1 MGCFSSRS
9 SCEPKQVRSRPEPA
23 APCRLRAFGRTP
35 EIQRAL
41 HALRKPAWPP
51 LHPAASA
58 IRRFAAAGEQ
68 LKPDTVLRLRR
79 SAPLPPQPAP
89 LLRAVPLPASLRA
102 PRNRVRRP
110 FWVCSGGLS
119 WSSWGLWLGDS
130 GRLRFAVV
138 MYSCVATDLC
148 VTRFLLAATAVT
160 ASHRD
165 SAIHRAP
172 PLAAAS
178 ASVAGPPR
186 GNTDAPSSAAQLRH
200 YQLSLLV
207 HAAARAAVVKP
218 PVAEAGGPCPA

>member
-138 MYSCVATDLC
+138 MYSCVATESLRYTIP
-148 VTRFLLAATAVT
+148 TRCNRRDSIASGLRDPSRAYSPPPRLPLPAHRAATPM
-160 ASHRD
+160 HRRRLHSCD
-165 SAIHRAP
+165 TTSYRCSCTRQHAP
-172 PLAAAS
+172 
-178 ASVAGPPR
+178 
-186 GNTDAPSSAAQLRH
+186 Q
-200 YQLSLLV
+200 
-207 HAAARAAVVKP
+207 
-218 PVAEAGGPCPA
+218 